1 MTALAGSLLNNMPF
15 IEQPYGS
22 FSLCATDSFYPVD
35 CAEQFVKTEYY
46 QPQKQLQPQ
55 QAPQQPQEQYSML
68 PISGSTSPQQ
78 PVPNVVFS
86 PNSQLSQFDN
96 NDQNVKFEPVSS
108 IPIKSEFGG
117 YNLDMDSVSSAGSS
131 PHLVA
136 SNEFDNQFN
145 YSYPPL
151 CEEPQSEATSPTTD
165 LHFPL
170 NDQIAQ
176 YYELCG
182 RSAIDHQNS
191 QPPFDQMRFII
202 YEPRQNDNTSL
213 VPNINSQN
221 TYGMWPVSIQ
231 QNGNI
236 DNRSIPT
243 NPQPMQP
250 ISFDYPSN
258 PVLVNPAQ
266 INPLPSTSSSPQQ
279 QPAQQPQS
287 VQNQQQLIKC
297 PHEECTKTFSRL
309 YNLKAHLR
317 SHSPARP
324 YQCPMCPRSFSR
336 KHDLQRHIRVH
347 TGVKPYQCPCCCK
360 AFARTDAL
368 RRHFKMEEN
377 CRKSPE

>member
-1 MTALAGSLLNNMPF
+1 MEIRSIIN
-15 IEQPYGS
+15 
-22 FSLCATDSFYPVD
+22 FYPVD
-35 CAEQFVKTEYY
+35 CGGEQFVKTEYY
-46 QPQKQLQPQ
+46 QKQLQPQ
-55 QAPQQPQEQYSML
+55 QPPQQPQEQYSML

-108 IPIKSEFGG
+108 TPIKSEFGG

-131 PHLVA
+131 PHIVA
-136 SNEFDNQFN
+136 SNDFENHQFN
-145 YSYPPL
+145 YNYPL
-151 CEEPQSEATSPTTD
+151 CEEPQSEATSPTTE

-182 RSAIDHQNS
+182 RSSIDHQNS

-258 PVLVNPAQ
+258 PVLK
-266 INPLPSTSSSPQQ
+266 I
-279 QPAQQPQS
+279 
-287 VQNQQQLIKC
+287 
-297 PHEECTKTFSRL
+297 SRGSK
-309 YNLKAHLR
+309 Y
-317 SHSPARP
+317 
-324 YQCPMCPRSFSR
+324 
-336 KHDLQRHIRVH
+336 
-347 TGVKPYQCPCCCK
+347 
-360 AFARTDAL
+360 
-368 RRHFKMEEN
+368 EN
-377 CRKSPE
+377 